1 MTDAVFSSD
10 VTLDEDCNLHRSFY
24 FVQPPDHMDD
34 GLLFFLPHTW
44 TMASSS
50 FLPLNAVSK
59 QQLTSALKL
68 EGSFFCVNRPPTHGS
83 WPSFGARTNF

>member
-1 MTDAVFSSD
+1 
-10 VTLDEDCNLHRSFY
+10 
-24 FVQPPDHMDD
+24 MDD

-68 EGSFFCVNRPPTHGS
+68 VGSFFGFNRPTTHGS
-83 WPSFGARTNF
+83 WPSFGARTNFSILFINMVPKQKVQAIAFVH